1 MRQVTF
7 YQATS
12 KVVPCFDGNYV
23 RTLHYPEIRRAIG
36 EPCAFFESKVTHQY
50 HDIHRFNI
58 GGVEVFAAFD
68 EKILLMTGLLKED
81 VDRRMNRMKSVHVQQ
96 LESISNTSWIDRFLW
111 LFKPKGVLPNGKRS
125 L

>member
-12 KVVPCFDGNYV
+12 KVVPCFDRNYV
-23 RTLHYPEIRRAIG
+23 RTLHYPDIRRAIG
-36 EPCAFFESKVTHQY
+36 EPCAFFETKVTHQY

-58 GGVEVFAAFD
+58 EGVEVFAAFD
-68 EKILLMTGLLKED
+68 EKILLMTGLLKD
-81 VDRRMNRMKSVHVQQ
+81 DIDKRLSRMTAIH
-96 LESISNTSWIDRFLW
+96 LEQMDAISETSWFDRLCW
-111 LFKPKGVLPNGKRS
+111 LFKRKGVLPNGKRS